1 MENTENLAWSVDQI
15 HSRIGFSVRHMVVSE
30 AIGHFN
36 SFKVNVSS
44 PKDSFEGSHI
54 EVIIDAKS
62 IDTGMPDR
70 NGHLMSDDFFNVEKF
85 PEIKF
90 VGTTF
95 VKTGEESFKL
105 SGDLTIRD
113 ITKKIDLDVVH
124 GGQIVDPYGYVRTG
138 FKVTGNINRL
148 DFDLKWN
155 ALLETGSAI
164 LGKIVSFS
172 CDIELVRPN
181 N

>member
-1 MENTENLAWSVDQI
+1 MITIRDILP
-15 HSRIGFSVRHMVVSE
+15 
-30 AIGHFN
+30 
-36 SFKVNVSS
+36 SS
-44 PKDSFEGSHI
+44 GVF
-54 EVIIDAKS
+54 
-62 IDTGMPDR
+62 
-70 NGHLMSDDFFNVEKF
+70 VE
-85 PEIKF
+85 
-90 VGTTF
+90 
-95 VKTGEESFKL
+95 SL
-105 SGDLTIRD
+105 RTIRD